1 MSGPV
6 AATWTTQQLVA
17 FLAEVSACRDAESAA
32 RAAAEA
38 AAMATESEVGAVVI
52 DGRVVASVGYPPDDL
67 PFDELVRA
75 AGGAPEPLPSRDGDL
90 THISVATIG
99 RIEWGRL
106 VTARRAGEYESA
118 ERGLLRAMATVL
130 GLTLD
135 LLRTLEAERRSR
147 AGQEAK
153 TRQVSQLLAHARMQR
168 QQTLERI
175 SAIQRAISSRRELT
189 EVLDAITEAACEL
202 LESDMAELRL
212 TSGPNGDLIFSAR
225 GIDPELAAE
234 AQDPTTD
241 ASLIADATRSA
252 TAVIEN
258 DLPRRRPQ
266 NRLGRDGAQAAMAVP
281 VRLAGEVVGGLVV
294 ATRSPRR
301 TYGPPD
307 EALASTLAEHAALAL
322 QDASTVAELQ
332 QTLAQA
338 MHQAQHDS
346 LTGLSN
352 RGTFLSDL
360 DRQLAVREA
369 PAIAVMFVD
378 LDHFKAVNDTRGHAA
393 GDRLLQ
399 LTGRRLISS
408 LRPGDHVARMGGD
421 EFAIMLRGITEE
433 QRGLVAALRVFDALT
448 QRADLFGEEINV
460 GASVGLA
467 VARQGDTSAA
477 LLARADLALYEAKR
491 RGRGQV
497 CLYHPGLE
505 EGAHRPEGLG
515 SQIRDALEAGQIAV
529 RYQPVFRLGSPSPIG
544 LEALAH
550 WDHPDLGPIPPEEF
564 LRIAEEAGVTV
575 PIGHRVLSSAC
586 TALSK
591 LRTTTGLPLT
601 LCVNLS
607 PQQIRDEDL
616 PGLIATQLVEHD
628 LEASDLVLEVTESVL
643 KNQVERALA
652 RLLETGVRFALD
664 GFGTGD
670 SSLSTLRRLP
680 MDWLKIDKSLVARL
694 HEQARPER
702 ALCRG
707 SVDEAGLVQAVIG
720 MGAGLGLRVVAQ
732 GVETQAQ
739 LDHLRGMGC
748 EYAQGALLAPPMGE
762 GELVTWLSTC
772 ADAREA

>member
-1 MSGPV
+1 
-6 AATWTTQQLVA
+6 
-17 FLAEVSACRDAESAA
+17 
-32 RAAAEA
+32 
-38 AAMATESEVGAVVI
+38 
-52 DGRVVASVGYPPDDL
+52 
-67 PFDELVRA
+67 
-75 AGGAPEPLPSRDGDL
+75 
-90 THISVATIG
+90 
-99 RIEWGRL
+99 
-106 VTARRAGEYESA
+106 
-118 ERGLLRAMATVL
+118 
-130 GLTLD
+130 
-135 LLRTLEAERRSR
+135 
-147 AGQEAK
+147 
-153 TRQVSQLLAHARMQR
+153 
-168 QQTLERI
+168 
-175 SAIQRAISSRRELT
+175 
-189 EVLDAITEAACEL
+189 
-202 LESDMAELRL
+202 
-212 TSGPNGDLIFSAR
+212 
-225 GIDPELAAE
+225 
-234 AQDPTTD
+234 
-241 ASLIADATRSA
+241 
-252 TAVIEN
+252 
-258 DLPRRRPQ
+258 
-266 NRLGRDGAQAAMAVP
+266 MAVP

-307 EALASTLAEHAALAL
+307 EALACTLAEHAALAL

-360 DRQLAVREA
+360 DRQLAVRDE
-369 PAIAVMFVD
+369 PALAVMFVD

-433 QRGLVAALRVFDALT
+433 QRGLVVALRVFDALT

-467 VARQGDTSAA
+467 VARQGDTSAS

-505 EGAHRPEGLG
+505 DGAHRPEGLG

-529 RYQPVFRLGSPSPIG
+529 RYQPLFKLGSPSPTGI
-544 LEALAH
+544 EALAH

-586 TALSK
+586 KTLAG
-591 LRTTTGLPLT
+591 LRAATGLPLT
-601 LCVNLS
+601 LGLNLS

-616 PGLIATQLVEHD
+616 PGVIAAQLVEHD
-628 LEASDLVLEVTESVL
+628 LEGSDLVLEVTESVL
-643 KNQVERALA
+643 VVRSHVERALN

-664 GFGTGD
+664 AFGTGD

-680 MDWLKIDKSLVARL
+680 LDWLKIDKSLVARL
-694 HEQARPER
+694 DDQTHPER
-702 ALCRG
+702 APGRG
-707 SVDEAGLVQAVIG
+707 NLDDAGLVQAVIG
-720 MGAGLGLRVVAQ
+720 VGTGLGLRVVAQ

-739 LDHLRGMGC
+739 LDQLRVMGC
-748 EYAQGALLAPPMGE
+748 QYAQGGLLGPPMSE
-762 GELVTWLSTC
+762 DELLTWLSTC
-772 ADAREA
+772 GDTPQA

>member
-6 AATWTTQQLVA
+6 AATWTTQQLVT

-32 RAAAEA
+32 RAASEA

-52 DGRVVASVGYPPDDL
+52 DGRVVASVGYPPGDL

-90 THISVATIG
+90 PHISVATIG

-106 VTARRAGEYESA
+106 LTARRSGDYESA
-118 ERGLLRAMATVL
+118 DRGLLRAMATVL

-189 EVLDAITEAACEL
+189 EVLDAITGAACEL

-234 AQDPTTD
+234 TQDPTVD
-241 ASLIADATRSA
+241 ASLIADATHSA

-258 DLPRRRPQ
+258 DLPRRRPE
-266 NRLGRDGAQAAMAVP
+266 NRLCRDGAQAAMAVP

-360 DRQLAVREA
+360 DRQLAVRGA
-369 PAIAVMFVD
+369 PAIGVMFVD

-399 LTGRRLISS
+399 LTGQRLSSS

-433 QRGLVAALRVFDALT
+433 QRGLVVALRVFDALT

-467 VARQGDTSAA
+467 VARQGDTSAS

-497 CLYHPGLE
+497 CLYHPALE
-505 EGAHRPEGLG
+505 DGGHRPEGLG
-515 SQIRDALEAGQIAV
+515 SQIRDALDAGQIAV
-529 RYQPVFRLGSPSPIG
+529 RFQPMFRLGCPSPIG
-544 LEALAH
+544 VEALAH
-550 WDHPDLGPIPPEEF
+550 WDHPELGPIPPEEF

-586 TALSK
+586 AALAE
-591 LRTTTGLPLT
+591 LRAATGLPLI
-601 LCVNLS
+601 LSLNLS

-628 LEASDLVLEVTESVL
+628 LEGSDVVLEVTESVL
-643 KNQVERALA
+643 RSQVERALG
-652 RLLETGVRFALD
+652 RLLETGVHFALD

-680 MDWLKIDKSLVARL
+680 MDWLKIDKSLVGRL
-694 HEQARPER
+694 DELGHPER
-702 ALCRG
+702 TVYRG
-707 SVDEAGLVQAVIG
+707 SLDDAGLVQAVIG
-720 MGAGLGLRVVAQ
+720 VGTGLGLRVVAQ
-732 GVETQAQ
+732 GVETEAQ
-739 LDHLRGMGC
+739 LDQLRGMGC
-748 EYAQGALLAPPMGE
+748 EYAQGGLLAPPMTGD
-762 GELVTWLSTC
+762 ELATWLSTC
-772 ADAREA
+772 ADARQA